1 MDENI
6 SNSTPITITG
16 YNALSKRIDE
26 LDKRIAK
33 IERQF
38 ELLLRSLKR

>member
-1 MDENI
+1 MEENI
-6 SNSTPITITG
+6 SNSTPITITR